1 MSIEVGP
8 MIQHAVPSVTMPTSE
23 DDLVRRLDE
32 LSVEAKRAQEAAH
45 RLVRERNDVIRQLY
59 ALGHKTGWLARRAGI
74 QPGLTSRIANGHGD
88 R

>member
-32 LSVEAKRAQEAAH
+32 LSHE
-45 RLVRERNDVIRQLY
+45 VIL
-59 ALGHKTGWLARRAGI
+59 
-74 QPGLTSRIANGHGD
+74 
-88 R
+88 